1 MKTAEELIAQR
12 LPGIQL
18 AIFEV
23 VWPACA
29 WIDHVALRPNGP
41 VCFVHIQSHVEPSDE
56 EWEAGTRLMREL
68 LDVASDEANLSIV
81 FERSRMR
88 PSDRTHIVAMSET
101 LFKVIA
107 SWVAPWRL
115 RNGR

>member
-1 MKTAEELIAQR
+1 MQTAEELIAQR

-18 AIFEV
+18 GIFEV
-23 VWPACA
+23 IWPACT
-29 WIDHVALRPNGP
+29 WIDHVALRPNGR

-68 LDVASDEANLSIV
+68 LGVASDGANLSIV
-81 FERSRMR
+81 FELSRMR
-88 PSDRTHIVAMSET
+88 TSDRNHVVAMSDT

-107 SWVAPWRL
+107 SSVAPWRL
-115 RNGR
+115 RHGR